1 MIRWALNRKRAAPG
15 SEGWSGPEVKSC
27 GIVDLDPGKKAPV
40 FHVYFLLHL
49 SRSIKVY
56 FLKIYLI

>member
-1 MIRWALNRKRAAPG
+1 MVWTGSYAPG

-40 FHVYFLLHL
+40 FHMYFFTAFV
-49 SRSIKVY
+49 RSIKVY

>member
-1 MIRWALNRKRAAPG
+1 MIRWALNRKSAVPG

-27 GIVDLDPGKKAPV
+27 GIVDLDPGKKAQV
-40 FHVYFLLHL
+40 FHMYFA
-49 SRSIKVY
+49 RSVKVY

>member
-27 GIVDLDPGKKAPV
+27 WIVDLDPGKEKGPQFFICIFRA
-40 FHVYFLLHL
+40 FFDLN
-49 SRSIKVY
+49 
-56 FLKIYLI
+56 

>member
-1 MIRWALNRKRAAPG
+1 MIRWALNRKRAVPG

-40 FHVYFLLHL
+40 FHMFFYGIF
-49 SRSIKVY
+49 
-56 FLKIYLI
+56 